1 MEKEAAAI
9 RSNCLRMAW
18 HMRGGA
24 DYEQILQMSI
34 QERDAIGQLIKDNI
48 ETTNKTR
55 LPWF

>member
-1 MEKEAAAI
+1 M
-9 RSNCLRMAW
+9 RMAW

-24 DYEQILQMSI
+24 TYEQVMHLSNK
-34 QERDAIGQLIKDNI
+34 ERQLISELAKENV

>member
-1 MEKEAAAI
+1 MDQEAAAI
-9 RSNCLRMAW
+9 RANCLRLAW

-24 DYEQILQMSI
+24 NYEQVLQMSAR
-34 QERDAIGQLIKDNI
+34 ERDSIKSLIKENV

>member
-9 RSNCLRMAW
+9 RASCLRLAW

-24 DYEQILQMSI
+24 NYEQVLQMSA
-34 QERDAIGQLIKDNI
+34 QERDAIKALAKENV

>member
-1 MEKEAAAI
+1 MEKEATAI
-9 RSNCLRMAW
+9 RANCIRLSW

-24 DYEQILQMSI
+24 TYEQVLLMSW
-34 QERDAIGQLIKDNI
+34 QERDLIGKLASDNI